1 MIHGLQSSDQAEEHY
16 RDIKNRVHVL
26 KDVSINMNY
35 TDENSD
41 TIGGPFDKESAN
53 RFRGFPSNRHQ
64 PFQV

>member
-1 MIHGLQSSDQAEEHY
+1 
-16 RDIKNRVHVL
+16 VL